1 MEEAVIMAGET
12 MSNKSIRRSLSMT
25 PEMAERL
32 SQIAKS
38 KPRNITEADLIREA
52 IRRYLDEQEDLTG
65 SRKHFQRSFRERI
78 DQLEATMT
86 FQLNV
91 LIYLLALDEQTLRDA
106 IIAAKQ
112 DGETLLAQMKAVR
125 ELKGSDD

>member
-1 MEEAVIMAGET
+1 

-25 PEMAERL
+25 QEMRDRL
-32 SQIAKS
+32 VLLVS
-38 KPRNITEADLIREA
+38 KQPRDTTEADLIREA
-52 IRRYLDEQEDLTG
+52 IRRYLDEQEDLTA

-78 DQLEATMT
+78 DQLEAAVT

-106 IIAAKQ
+106 IIAAKR

-125 ELKGSDD
+125 ELKATNR

>member
-1 MEEAVIMAGET
+1 MAGET

-32 SQIAKS
+32 KQIART

-52 IRRYLDEQEDLTG
+52 IRRYLDEQEDLTS

-78 DQLEATMT
+78 DQLEAAVT

-91 LIYLLALDEQTLRDA
+91 LVYLLALDEQTLRDA

-125 ELKGSDD
+125 ELKGSGD

>member
-1 MEEAVIMAGET
+1 MAGET

-52 IRRYLDEQEDLTG
+52 VRRYLDEQEDLTG

-78 DQLEATMT
+78 DQLEAAVT

-91 LIYLLALDEQTLRDA
+91 LVYLLALDEQALRDA

-125 ELKGSDD
+125 ELKGSGD